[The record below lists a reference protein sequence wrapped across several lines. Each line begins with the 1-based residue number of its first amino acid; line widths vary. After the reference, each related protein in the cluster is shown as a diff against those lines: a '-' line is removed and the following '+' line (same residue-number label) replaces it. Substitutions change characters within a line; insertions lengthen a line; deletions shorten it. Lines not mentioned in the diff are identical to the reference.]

1 MMYQIS
7 QTLHA
12 AQCPQTDNTDKCLLI
27 HNQYPKCLFRIQLH
41 GDRGASVQKLH
52 AMVQQANDLRE
63 SHKNHKDEGHGWE
76 EAKQGNL
83 DPPQSMKKDYLR
95 SSRLES
101 LSDNGDFGQVERA
114 DSSQTHKR
122 QTFTDVGLSIAE
134 WPH

>member
-1 MMYQIS
+1 MSSHWQRWHNRKNNSKSTIT
-7 QTLHA
+7 TL
-12 AQCPQTDNTDKCLLI
+12 KRLLI
-27 HNQYPKCLFRIQLH
+27 RHQYLQLH
-41 GDRGASVQKLH
+41 NDRVWSVQKLH

-95 SSRLES
+95 SRRLES
-101 LSDNGDFGQVERA
+101 LSDNGDFGQAERA